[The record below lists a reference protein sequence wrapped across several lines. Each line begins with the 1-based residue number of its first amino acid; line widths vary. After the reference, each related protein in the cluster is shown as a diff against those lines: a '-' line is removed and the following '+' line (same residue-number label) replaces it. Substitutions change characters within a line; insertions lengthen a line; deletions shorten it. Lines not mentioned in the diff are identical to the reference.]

1 MTFCVTNVGSVNL
14 ATLSIAER
22 KAIEGYKIECLQR
35 WKLARDHA
43 SQIYLGL
50 KANRGRLW
58 AERELKNRPD
68 IEAET
73 RRQLNLLLKVKK

>member
-22 KAIEGYKIECLQR
+22 EAIEDWKAECLQR
-35 WKLARDHA
+35 WKQARDHA
-43 SQIYLGL
+43 SQIYFGL

-58 AERELKNRPD
+58 AERELKTKPD

>member
-1 MTFCVTNVGSVNL
+1 MTICVTNVGSVNL

-22 KAIEGYKIECLQR
+22 EAIEGYKIECLQR

-50 KANRGRLW
+50 KSGKNRLW
-58 AERELKNRPD
+58 AETQLKTRPD

>member
-1 MTFCVTNVGSVNL
+1 MTFCVTNAGSVNL

-22 KAIEGYKIECLQR
+22 EAIEEWKAECLQR
-35 WKLARDHA
+35 WKQARDHA
-43 SQIYLGL
+43 SQIYFGL

-58 AERELKNRPD
+58 AERELKTKPD

>member
-1 MTFCVTNVGSVNL
+1 MTFCAINVGPVNL

-22 KAIEGYKIECLQR
+22 EAIEDWKAECLQR

-43 SQIYLGL
+43 SQIYFGL
-50 KANRGRLW
+50 KANKGRAW
-58 AERELKNRPD
+58 AERSLKERPD

>member
-1 MTFCVTNVGSVNL
+1 MSSFAEPASSHNL

-22 KAIEGYKIECLQR
+22 QAIESHKADCLQR

-43 SQIYLGL
+43 SAIYLGL

-58 AERELKNRPD
+58 AERTLKEKPD

>member
-22 KAIEGYKIECLQR
+22 QSIEIHKEECLQR
-35 WKLARDHA
+35 WRAAKQHA

-50 KANRGRLW
+50 KSGKTRLW
-58 AERELKNRPD
+58 AETQLKTRPD

>member
-1 MTFCVTNVGSVNL
+1 MTSYAEPASSHNL
-14 ATLSIAER
+14 AILSIAER
-22 KAIEGYKIECLQR
+22 EAIESHKADCLQR

-43 SQIYLGL
+43 SAIYLGL
-50 KANRGRLW
+50 KANRGRAW
-58 AERELKNRPD
+58 AERELKTKPD